1 MSGGLAAEEA
11 LAPFWFLN
19 APLDDDEL
27 RRQLRLVAGK
37 GIRFVWVHP
46 RRGIEVPG
54 VVPEP
59 PPTRLMMDQV
69 RWDHHFTEQRKGK
82 ELPYLDNSWWDHFG
96 VIVEAA
102 RESGLH
108 IGIYD
113 ELDWPSGT
121 AGMRVTR
128 QRDLC
133 ARYLR
138 FRRGRP
144 RVNESVVFQAPGMA
158 LTLLE
163 TDDYIDVLNPA
174 AVRRFMELTHE
185 EYYRRF
191 REEFGKTL
199 RGFFSDEVGLR
210 HHFLVT
216 KLRWRLIPWSAGLP
230 GAFRCRSGCDLEP
243 RLPDLFVERPGCGRT
258 RRDFWRTVTDL
269 YVSSFHAPILRWCEE
284 RGVRYYGHLLC
295 EEPNFLQVACQGDI
309 FRVLR
314 SFSAPGLDHLGLNPG
329 CVHPKIASSVAHHS
343 GCAEVL
349 CESFGAASWRLNLRD
364 LRRISHWLFE
374 GGVTHFVPHAF
385 YYSTEGFRRRE
396 YPPSEFFQADYWE
409 RYGEFVREVASL
421 SGFLSRGTHAAEAAI
436 LYPTESLFAE
446 FDGNLLKGSPT
457 FNDIC
462 VLGELLRELGHD
474 YDFLDGEA
482 LGAATVQG
490 DRLHLGSESYGTL
503 FLPAAR
509 YLPPGAREKISNFAR
524 AGGRVVATTRLPDAD
539 GENRAWSRELF
550 GIDPARARP
559 RAALPRYLLHQAA
572 YFLGI
577 GLSVRWDLQ
586 RPLRLPAPCRAESNG
601 RAAFIRAPLGLGMA
615 RSARRVFRGLLPP
628 PPAGV
633 DGGLHVLRR
642 RVGNS
647 DLLFVTNPARRA
659 RTFRTT
665 LPARQL
671 DLSTGEAHE
680 VSRGTPVPVPGWGA
694 ALFEI
699 RDLPGGVP

>member
-1 MSGGLAAEEA
+1 MSAGLTAEDA

-19 APLDDDEL
+19 ASLDDREL
-27 RRQLRLVAGK
+27 RRQLGLVAEK

-54 VVPEP
+54 AVPEP
-59 PPTRLMMDQV
+59 PPTRFMMDQV
-69 RWDHHFTEQRKGK
+69 RWDHHFTEHRKGK
-82 ELPYLDNSWWDHFG
+82 ELPYLDGSWWDHFG
-96 VIVEAA
+96 AIVAAA
-102 RESGLH
+102 RERGMR

-128 QRDLC
+128 ELDLC

-138 FRRGRP
+138 FHPKQP
-144 RVNESVVFQAPGMA
+144 RENGPAVFEAPGMA

-185 EYYRRF
+185 EYHRRF
-191 REEFGKTL
+191 REEFGRTI

-216 KLRWRLIPWSAGLP
+216 KLRWRLIPWTGNLP
-230 GAFRCRSGCDLEP
+230 EAFRQRNGYDLEP

-269 YVSSFHAPILRWCEE
+269 YVSSFHGPIRQWCEE
-284 RGVRYYGHLLC
+284 RGVKYYGHLLC

-314 SFSAPGLDHLGLNPG
+314 AFSAPGLDHLGLNPG
-329 CVHPKIASSVAHHS
+329 CVHPKIASSVAHHR

-364 LRRISHWLFE
+364 LRRISHWLFD
-374 GGVTHFVPHAF
+374 GGATHLVPHAF
-385 YYSTEGFRRRE
+385 YYSTDGFRRRE
-396 YPPSEFFQADYWE
+396 YPPSEFFQAPYWE
-409 RYGEFVREVASL
+409 RYGEFVREVSAL
-421 SGFLSRGTHAAEAAI
+421 SDFLTRGTHAAEAAI
-436 LYPTESLFAE
+436 LYPVESLLTE
-446 FDGNLLKGSPT
+446 FDGNLLKRSST

-462 VLGELLRELGHD
+462 VLGELLRDMGHD
-474 YDFLDGEA
+474 YDFLDEQA
-482 LGAATVQG
+482 LGAAEARAG
-490 DRLHLGSESYGTL
+490 RLHLGPESYGTL
-503 FLPAAR
+503 FLPAVR
-509 YLPPGAREKISNFAR
+509 YLPPGAREKILDFAR

-539 GENRAWSRELF
+539 GENRAWSREAF
-550 GIDPARARP
+550 GIDPARVRP
-559 RAALPRYLLHQAA
+559 QAALPRYLLHQAA

-586 RPLRLPAPCRAESNG
+586 RPLRLPAPCRAESRG
-601 RAAFIRAPLGLGMA
+601 RAAFVRAPLGLGVT
-615 RSARRVFRGLLPP
+615 RSSRRVFRNLLPP
-628 PPAGV
+628 PPLSL
-633 DGGLHVLRR
+633 DEGLHVLRR
-642 RVGNS
+642 KSEDS
-647 DLLFVTNPARRA
+647 DRLFVTNPARRT
-659 RTFRTT
+659 RVLRIS

-671 DLSTGEAHE
+671 DLSTGEARE
-680 VSRGTPVPVPGWGA
+680 VIPGTPVAIQGWGA
-694 ALFEI
+694 ALF
-699 RDLPGGVP
+699 